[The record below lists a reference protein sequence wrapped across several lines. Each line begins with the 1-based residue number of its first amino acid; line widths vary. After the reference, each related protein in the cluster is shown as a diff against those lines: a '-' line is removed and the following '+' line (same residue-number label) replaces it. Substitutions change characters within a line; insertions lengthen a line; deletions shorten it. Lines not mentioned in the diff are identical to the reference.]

1 MRKVRTD
8 RSLVVRS
15 SVSFQVCRSLVGPI
29 GRNLLSDV
37 SIHLPTLHRVA
48 SIKISPVLQHHA
60 NDLDQQSL
68 ETSLQNALM
77 RMQAMLVAPPVDK
90 HTAELMENDAA
101 PFEVT
106 ISTWQHIPRNGC
118 RHVPSLTS
126 HTSGPSRCKDPR
138 KALANQIEGQIL
150 LASLTEAQQ
159 ETVNL
164 LLCQWVGRDETLGL
178 HQGQDTIHGT
188 TKPESRRRCVASATT
203 KQNPSSRYPMS
214 PQYLCC
220 YRYGFLQVGLPMT
233 DLFSGTK
240 IGSLI
245 LQFWQTNGMI
255 CSLPRTACLNNKRF
269 DFKKKKKKKKK
280 KKVLCV
286 DTN

>member
-188 TKPESRRRCVASATT
+188 TKPESRRRCVASVRTRI
-203 KQNPSSRYPMS
+203 QPGSRGQMDAP
-214 PQYLCC
+214 
-220 YRYGFLQVGLPMT
+220 G
-233 DLFSGTK
+233 
-240 IGSLI
+240 
-245 LQFWQTNGMI
+245 
-255 CSLPRTACLNNKRF
+255 NNKT
-269 DFKKKKKKKKK
+269 KSLVAVPNVTS
-280 KKVLCV
+280 VLV
-286 DTN
+286 LLQIWVPASWFAHD